1 MSWRRSARHGGG
13 RSAGILILILSLA
26 HTPLPQPDFHNI
38 RHHDNPGELCEHHD
52 HLLRWHPGAGIAA
65 DVAVLHWH
73 WFLPT
78 VEPFDLSSE
87 SAGPAIHAHVV
98 DWQASTW
105 EQAPRVPAYT
115 MSRIVAPLEAPP
127 DLPLSMLPSE
137 AIRVDL
143 APGGRL
149 VRTFSATF
157 APSAPLA
164 CLFQR
169 WDC

>member
-1 MSWRRSARHGGG
+1 MSWRWSARPGGG
-13 RSAGILILILSLA
+13 RGIGIMILILGLA

-38 RHHDNPGELCEHHD
+38 RHHDGPGEVCEHHD

-65 DVAVLHWH
+65 DIAVLHWH

-78 VEPFDLSSE
+78 VEPFDQSPE
-87 SAGPAIHAHVV
+87 SAGPAVHAHVV

-105 EQAPRVPAYT
+105 DQGPRVPANAT
-115 MSRIVAPLEAPP
+115 SRIVATPGLPPLLIRPVEA
-127 DLPLSMLPSE
+127 MK
-137 AIRVDL
+137 VDL
-143 APGGRL
+143 ALGARR